1 MHRSAWGRL
10 VLLAIASLR
19 PSLSIAAEPHPT
31 SGAVVRWPDVAA
43 AADRHPLLL
52 EAAARARGAAGT
64 VTSAREL
71 PNPTFGLSAG
81 DGRPRDGGATRRE
94 WGYSVELPLEF
105 LATRGSRV
113 AAAAASEEGSRQEV
127 RTVRLQVLRDLRR
140 SFVELVHAQ
149 AVVEAG
155 AELEV
160 QVAQLAALVRKRAE
174 RGEGR
179 PTEVPR
185 VEIELERLRGALER
199 SRAVEEAQR
208 QRLST
213 WLGAPLTRAEADLSA
228 PLPLPPLDELRERLV
243 SSNPA
248 IQASRARLE
257 AAGKE
262 ASAERWERF
271 PKFSVGAAHAEEL
284 DRVATTF
291 SATVA
296 IPLWNWNQ
304 GKIRQADAA
313 VEGERARLDAL
324 SRELSAQ
331 VAGAWQGCAVGQA
344 AVRRFQVEIVPRA
357 EGSARTLGRA
367 FELGEAGLLDVIDAR
382 RVLLDA
388 RREYLDL
395 LLDMQNACGDLA
407 ALAGLELP

>member
-1 MHRSAWGRL
+1 VHRSAWGRL
-10 VLLAIASLR
+10 VLLAVASASPL
-19 PSLSIAAEPHPT
+19 LAAANEPLPQV
-31 SGAVVRWPDVAA
+31 GATVRWQDVAA
-43 AADRHPLLL
+43 AAERHPVLA
-52 EAAARARGAAGT
+52 EASARARGAAGA

-71 PNPTFGLSAG
+71 PNPVLGLSAG
-81 DGRPRDGGATRRE
+81 SGRPRDGGASRRE
-94 WGYSVELPLEF
+94 WGYSVDLPLDF
-105 LATRGSRV
+105 LATRGARV
-113 AAAAASEEGSRQEV
+113 AAASASAEGAQQDARSV
-127 RTVRLQVLRDLRR
+127 RAQVLRDLRR
-140 SFVELVHAQ
+140 SFVELVHDQ

-155 AELEV
+155 TELEG

-185 VEIELERLRGALER
+185 VEIELERLRSALDR
-199 SRAVEEAQR
+199 SRAAAEAQR
-208 QRLST
+208 QRLAT
-213 WLGAPLTRAEADLSA
+213 WLGTPVSRAEADLSSA
-228 PLPLPPLDELRERLV
+228 LQLPPFDDLRERVLAG
-243 SSNPA
+243 SPA
-248 IQASRARLE
+248 VQAARARLQ
-257 AAGKE
+257 AATEE

-271 PKFSVGAAHAEEL
+271 PKVSIGAARAEEL
-284 DRVATTF
+284 DRAATTF
-291 SATVA
+291 SASVA
-296 IPLWNWNQ
+296 IPFWNWNQ

-313 VEGERARLDAL
+313 VEGELARLDAL

-331 VAGAWQGCAVGQA
+331 VGSAWQGCAAGQA
-344 AVRRFQVEIVPRA
+344 AVRRFQVEILPRA

-382 RVLLDA
+382 RVLLDT

>member
-10 VLLAIASLR
+10 VLLTIASLP
-19 PSLSIAAEPHPT
+19 PSLSVAAEPQPT

-43 AADRHPLLL
+43 AANRHPLLL

-113 AAAAASEEGSRQEV
+113 AAAKASEEGALQEAK
-127 RTVRLQVLRDLRR
+127 TVRYQVLRDLRR
-140 SFVELVHAQ
+140 AFVELVHDQ
-149 AVVEAG
+149 AVVQAG
-155 AELEV
+155 SELEA
-160 QVAQLAALVRKRAE
+160 QVAHLAALVRKRAE

-199 SRAVEEAQR
+199 TRAAEVAQR

-213 WLGAPLTRAEADLSA
+213 WLGAPVTRAEADLSA
-228 PLPLPPLDELRERLV
+228 PLPLPPLDELRERLL

-248 IQASRARLE
+248 VQASRARLE
-257 AAGKE
+257 AASKE

-271 PKFSVGAAHAEEL
+271 PKFSVGAARVEEL
-284 DRVATTF
+284 DRSASTV
-291 SATVA
+291 SATVT

-304 GKIRQADAA
+304 GKVRQADAA
-313 VEGERARLDAL
+313 MEGERARLDAL
-324 SRELSAQ
+324 TRGLTADLG
-331 VAGAWQGCAVGQA
+331 GAWQGCAAGQA
-344 AVRRFQVEIVPRA
+344 AVRRFQVEILPRA

-382 RVLLDA
+382 RVLLDT

-395 LLDMQNACGDLA
+395 LLDMQNGCGDLA